1 MIHRLSPYS
10 TLYTMAS
17 EKGKDDD
24 KYVALMDQYKMMR
37 MKDGKGAMKF
47 LDAAMKLRKEGE
59 VSDDAMRGG
68 AYL

>member
-1 MIHRLSPYS
+1 
-10 TLYTMAS
+10 MAS
-17 EKGKDDD
+17 ELGKDDD

-47 LDAAMKLRKEGE
+47 LDAAMKLRKEGD

>member
-1 MIHRLSPYS
+1 
-10 TLYTMAS
+10 MAS
-17 EKGKDDD
+17 ERGKDDD

-47 LDAAMKLRKEGE
+47 LDAAMKLRKEGD
-59 VSDDAMRGG
+59 VSDDAMKGG

>member
-1 MIHRLSPYS
+1 
-10 TLYTMAS
+10 MAS

-24 KYVALMDQYKMMR
+24 QYVSLMDQYKMMR
-37 MKDGKGAMKF
+37 MEDGKGAMKF
-47 LDAAMKLRKEGE
+47 LDAAMKLRKEGD

>member
-1 MIHRLSPYS
+1 
-10 TLYTMAS
+10 MAS

-37 MKDGKGAMKF
+37 MKDGKKAMKF
-47 LDAAMKLRKEGE
+47 LDAAMKLKKEGD
-59 VSDDAMRGG
+59 VSHDAVLGG